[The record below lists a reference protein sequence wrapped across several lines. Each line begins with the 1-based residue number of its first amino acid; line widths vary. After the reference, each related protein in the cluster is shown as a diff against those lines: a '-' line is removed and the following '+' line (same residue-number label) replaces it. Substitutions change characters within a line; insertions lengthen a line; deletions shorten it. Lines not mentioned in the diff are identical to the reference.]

1 MPINQRSKHL
11 KGVAQLAEQVLTMTT
26 EADVEEKTLAE
37 SVRTSLKK
45 YFSQLEGQTPA
56 NLYNL
61 VLAEVEKPLLE
72 LVLKLTNNNQSKAA
86 IILGLSRGTLRKK
99 MAAYALNHK

>member
-1 MPINQRSKHL
+1 MPINYRSKTL
-11 KGVAQLAEQVLTMTT
+11 KGVAQLAEQVLTMTA
-26 EADVEEKTLAE
+26 EADIEEKTLAE

-72 LVLKLTNNNQSKAA
+72 LVLKLTNSNQSKAA

-99 MAAYALNHK
+99 MAAYELNYK

>member
-1 MPINQRSKHL
+1 MQ
-11 KGVAQLAEQVLTMTT
+11 GVAQLAEQVLTMTT

-99 MAAYALNHK
+99 MATYSLNHK

>member
-1 MPINQRSKHL
+1 MPINYRSKTL
-11 KGVAQLAEQVLTMTT
+11 KGVAQLAEQVLTMTA
-26 EADVEEKTLAE
+26 EADIEEKTLAE

-56 NLYNL
+56 NLYNH

-72 LVLKLTNNNQSKAA
+72 LVLKLTNSNQSKAA

-99 MAAYALNHK
+99 MAAYELNYK